1 MFLYLY
7 SLFKIN
13 CYIKYIK
20 LIILINKYYKILFKN
35 FEKFLIDFKK

>member
-7 SLFKIN
+7 SLLKIN

-20 LIILINKYYKILFKN
+20 LIILINNYKILFKN

>member
-1 MFLYLY
+1 MFPYLY

-20 LIILINKYYKILFKN
+20 LIILINNYKILFKN

>member
-20 LIILINKYYKILFKN
+20 LIILINNYKILFKN

>member
-20 LIILINKYYKILFKN
+20 LIILINNYKILFKN
-35 FEKFLIDFKK
+35 FEKFLIDFRK

>member
-20 LIILINKYYKILFKN
+20 LIILINNYKILFKN
-35 FEKFLIDFKK
+35 FKKFLIDFKK

>member
-20 LIILINKYYKILFKN
+20 LIILINNYEILFKN

>member
-20 LIILINKYYKILFKN
+20 LIILINNYKILFKN
-35 FEKFLIDFKK
+35 FEKFLTDFKK